1 MFPVV
6 GFLLIPVFLHE
17 GFGAGPPIIIEHPQ
31 DSSVVRNEPVTLR
44 CEAQGEPQPQI
55 KWFKDGEPVITAAT
69 DYKSHR
75 VLLPSGSLFFLRAVQ
90 SKKENDGGIYWCEA
104 TNTFGQVA
112 SRNATLVVAVL
123 KDKFRIEPED
133 VGVLEGG
140 TAILECAPP
149 KGSPPPTT
157 FWKRNGII
165 LELEKLERF
174 SLEGEGTLIID
185 KVQASDEGEYQ
196 CVAKNVAGIKASAK
210 AQLSL
215 QVIPYVIKHPTNV
228 SAVAGDT
235 VRFGCAVK
243 GRPHPEIRWSRSNGM
258 LPAQRV
264 HTTDGTQLTLTN
276 ILPEDEDVYTCLAE
290 NQAGFVQASAH
301 LQVFSPPVF
310 LVKPSD
316 QKTTLGSTVQVP
328 CVATGNPVPI
338 LFWMKEG
345 GSGVLLPG
353 SNQGHVHVSPEG
365 MLRIEN
371 ASEKDSDVYTCSAV
385 SESGA
390 ILERAHIKVQTSMD
404 RPPPVIQMGP
414 VNQTQK
420 LGSSTS
426 FPCEAT
432 PQTRVEWLKDGV
444 PISTMDD
451 PRIKVDNDNTLHFE
465 GLEISDSALYTCQA
479 RSISGQAMLS
489 AFLRVARPDEA
500 VEFDSVPF
508 LSEFPG
514 SPSEPYLVNATS
526 HSLVIAWEKPIR
538 IGASA
543 IQSYLVEY
551 YTSNTP
557 SHWVGISGV
566 QNSEAFTLGD
576 FLPGT
581 TVHVLVRARNLHG
594 LSPPSPVSKPF
605 QTLRQTGEE
614 DASDPQYLRSK
625 LSDTKVMEL
634 EGATVLGSRKVKLA
648 WELHIP
654 QKFVTGYHIQLR
666 DLSELDSDGTYD
678 VITLSGGGTRSH
690 TLTDLRPNTQ
700 YSIFMLPYNRRIK
713 GLPTKLIRVTTK
725 EDVPTAAPENVKI
738 QMLNLTVAVIQWHE
752 PPRRDL
758 HGDLKGYKVLIDVN
772 GSEALN
778 FTLDPTSNSL
788 ILYNLTEGLTYT
800 VQVAAY
806 NRQGVGPLCNPVELL
821 VESDLFHHQLVPEQA
836 PGMDLVV
843 QEVWFVMV
851 VSFFS
856 VMLLVGFLAMVCFRR
871 IRQDG
876 KHMGHYNVPIHKV
889 DNLSHVNFNDRDH
902 LWFDPAW
909 KSGNGS
915 PSNANNNTAQHDPMA
930 EMLENNAKNPKTA
943 NLFINKLHESTTD
956 YAEVDAASTVNGLEF
971 GSKPENTESGPY
983 ATTNLVDSPFLSK
996 SNNNSLT
1003 YGGSTNGML
1012 TSSDLSGTVGG
1023 HDITPNHSLY
1033 HHNNNIPP
1041 NSSSHSEGTNKDSL
1055 SSSSGSTVATKR
1067 SRHSQESPSP
1077 APNREGTPN
1086 TLPPLPNPTF
1096 SSLSNNQRLIHP
1108 HAASEARLNK
1118 FGSHENG
1125 SNNPPAPPQR
1135 GISSYNGVRTGSF
1148 GSFGQYAT
1156 PMTFMN
1162 GSNPNFPQQ
1171 IPAMNGSFGHSQFSM
1186 PGMFF
1191 HHPYPGMG
1199 GYCVSPMPPRHFHPG
1214 SGYQSTDSGVPLGN
1228 ESANEE
1234 HYESASVC
1242 FGPAP
1247 NSAMAAHWIMNGH
1260 AGPGVLPHGPLS
1272 NSQCNYPTP
1281 TPTTRSEGVKGGNQ
1295 NYVSENEQTGV
1306 DDSEFGDDQ
1315 GCWEWGS
1322 NVYLSDEDSEAVHEG
1337 DSGSVYAG
1345 AESDYDI
1352 QSVNGATKTKLP
1364 LKSAL
1369 PPHNQRF
1376 PGQPGHAY
1384 PLRRPTSVC
1393 STDSN
1398 YSVVN
1403 RGRPSPQQKRLK
1415 AKVPRSKYSQQ
1426 EPRKLEESIYSTFK
1440 PQQTVGGGPPKDHL
1454 GIMTASTGRL
1464 ATEFKLSESKERS
1477 PPPLDPNQ
1485 GSSTSAKNSNLN
1497 ARGSRSASST
1507 PQIHRRTP
1515 VDHQMTLSDILKQN
1529 QTANNKASAQNDM
1542 TNVESKNSGTSGEMD
1557 PSQSEFAR
1565 VSEDMSELVFHL
1577 NSIQNDISEMA
1588 GKPISLDG
1596 TT

>member
-1 MFPVV
+1 MTSGKAVSFS
-6 GFLLIPVFLHE
+6 GFHYLTLRLLNIILLIL
-17 GFGAGPPIIIEHPQ
+17 GLSAGPPIIIEHPQ

-112 SRNATLVVAVL
+112 SRNATLVVAV
-123 KDKFRIEPED
+123 
-133 VGVLEGG
+133 V
-140 TAILECAPP
+140 
-149 KGSPPPTT
+149 
-157 FWKRNGII
+157 
-165 LELEKLERF
+165 
-174 SLEGEGTLIID
+174 
-185 KVQASDEGEYQ
+185 
-196 CVAKNVAGIKASAK
+196 
-210 AQLSL
+210 
-215 QVIPYVIKHPTNV
+215 PYVIKHPTNV

-310 LVKPSD
+310 LVKPTD

-328 CVATGNPVPI
+328 CVAAGNPVPI

-390 ILERAHIKVQTSMD
+390 ILERTQIKVQTSMD
-404 RPPPVIQMGP
+404 RPPPIIQMGP

-479 RSISGQAMLS
+479 RSMSGQAMLS
-489 AFLRVARPDEA
+489 AFLRVARPNEA

-538 IGASA
+538 IGASP
-543 IQSYLVEY
+543 IQSYLIEY
-551 YTSNTP
+551 YTSSTP
-557 SHWVGISGV
+557 SHWVAIPGV

-594 LSPPSPVSKPF
+594 LSPPSPVSKRF
-605 QTLRQTGEE
+605 ETLRRTDEE

-634 EGATVLGSRKVKLA
+634 ERATVLGSRKVKLA

-666 DLSELDSDGTYD
+666 DLSELDSDGSYD

-690 TLTDLRPNTQ
+690 TLTDLRPNTE

-713 GLPTKLIRVTTK
+713 GLPTKLIRITTK

-738 QMLNLTVAVIQWHE
+738 QMLNLTAAVIQWHE

-772 GSEALN
+772 GTEALN

-806 NRQGVGPLCNPVELL
+806 NRQGVGPLCHSVELL
-821 VESDLFHHQLVPEQA
+821 VETDLFHHQLVPEQA

-909 KSGNGS
+909 KSGGGS
-915 PSNANNNTAQHDPMA
+915 PSNANNNKAQHDPMA

-943 NLFINKLHESTTD
+943 NLFINKLHETTD

-1003 YGGSTNGML
+1003 YGGSSNGML
-1012 TSSDLSGTVGG
+1012 TSSDLNGTVGG
-1023 HDITPNHSLY
+1023 HDITPNHSLH

-1041 NSSSHSEGTNKDSL
+1041 NSSSHSDGTNKDSL
-1055 SSSSGSTVATKR
+1055 SSSSGSTIATKR
-1067 SRHSQESPSP
+1067 SRQSQESPSP
-1077 APNREGTPN
+1077 APNRDGTPN
-1086 TLPPLPNPTF
+1086 TLPPLPNPNFT
-1096 SSLSNNQRLIHP
+1096 SLSNTQRLIHP

-1118 FGSHENG
+1118 FNSHENG
-1125 SNNPPAPPQR
+1125 PNNPPAPPQR
-1135 GISSYNGVRTGSF
+1135 GMSSYNGVRTGSF
-1148 GSFGQYAT
+1148 GSFGHYAT
-1156 PMTFMN
+1156 PMTFVN
-1162 GSNPNFPQQ
+1162 GSNTNFPQQ
-1171 IPAMNGSFGHSQFSM
+1171 MPAVRRMNGSFGHSQFSM

-1191 HHPYPGMG
+1191 HHPYPGMS
-1199 GYCVSPMPPRHFHPG
+1199 GYCMSPMPPRHFHPG

-1247 NSAMAAHWIMNGH
+1247 NSAMAAHWIMNGQG
-1260 AGPGVLPHGPLS
+1260 GPGVLPHGPLS

-1281 TPTTRSEGVKGGNQ
+1281 TPTRGNHG
-1295 NYVSENEQTGV
+1295 YASENEQTGV
-1306 DDSEFGDDQ
+1306 DGSEFGDDQ

-1322 NVYLSDEDSEAVHEG
+1322 NVYLSDDDSEAINAGE
-1337 DSGSVYAG
+1337 SCSVYAG

-1352 QSVNGATKTKLP
+1352 QSANGGAKTKLQ

-1369 PPHNQRF
+1369 PSHSQRF
-1376 PGQPGHAY
+1376 PGQSGHAY
-1384 PLRRPTSVC
+1384 PPRRPTSVC

-1415 AKVPRSKYSQQ
+1415 AKVARSKYSHQ
-1426 EPRKLEESIYSTFK
+1426 EPGKVEEPIYSTFK
-1440 PQQTVGGGPPKDHL
+1440 PQQTVGGGPKDHL

-1485 GSSTSAKNSNLN
+1485 GSSTSAKSSHLN

-1507 PQIHRRTP
+1507 PQIHRRTT
-1515 VDHQMTLSDILKQN
+1515 VDHQMTLSDILKQ
-1529 QTANNKASAQNDM
+1529 D
-1542 TNVESKNSGTSGEMD
+1542 
-1557 PSQSEFAR
+1557 QS
-1565 VSEDMSELVFHL
+1565 
-1577 NSIQNDISEMA
+1577 
-1588 GKPISLDG
+1588 
-1596 TT
+1596 